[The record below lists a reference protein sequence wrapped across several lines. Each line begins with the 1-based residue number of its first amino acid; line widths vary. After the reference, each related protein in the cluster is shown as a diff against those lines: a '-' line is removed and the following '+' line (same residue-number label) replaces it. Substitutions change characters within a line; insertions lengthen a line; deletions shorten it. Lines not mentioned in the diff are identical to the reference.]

1 MVTIG
6 YPQVADRL
14 AMFGYPVTEQER
26 SNIEFEI
33 KLVLNYVVNYCN
45 FTSENDIPVIL
56 ENRIIDR
63 ICSEFLNKKKN
74 SGSLEGF
81 NYDAFVKTIKEGD
94 TQIQFGNES
103 DGETVE
109 SRFDKFVD
117 YMTRGFDKW
126 LAVHRRIRW

>member
-1 MVTIG
+1 
-6 YPQVADRL
+6 
-14 AMFGYPVTEQER
+14 MFGYPVTEQER
-26 SNIEFEI
+26 STIEFEI

-45 FTSENDIPVIL
+45 FASENDIPVIL

-63 ICSEFLNKKKN
+63 ICSEFLLKKKN
-74 SGSLEGF
+74 SGSLDGF

-109 SRFDKFVD
+109 SRFDKWVD
-117 YMTRGFDKW
+117 YMSRGFDKW